1 MAKTKK
7 EKVVKEK
14 PEAKVKDFRFEVLVN
29 GKRERV
35 KMQPGCYVS
44 INRKWKNGD
53 VVEVKMPLCGFNEKM
68 LTGLGKLHEGFIENL
83 AKRLKK
89 QGDN

>member
-1 MAKTKK
+1 MK
-7 EKVVKEK
+7 
-14 PEAKVKDFRFEVLVN
+14 L
-29 GKRERV
+29 
-35 KMQPGCYVS
+35 S
-44 INRKWKNGD
+44 WK
-53 VVEVKMPLCGFNEKM
+53 VEVKMPLCGFNEKM